1 MERGKE
7 DNMWPY
13 FLLIFIIFLLQFKYG
28 NGGKSKIRF
37 YVGLI
42 ILFLFAALRGVS
54 NGDYD
59 AYLTRGKEIDS
70 LYKII
75 YNNTNMELGYCFLYY
90 LINLFHLLEQ
100 TIIISMNFIS
110 ILCISKFINKYSEN
124 KCLSLLLFLP
134 LYFQFDMQAARTA
147 VAISITVLGVNYI
160 FKRRFFFFCL
170 TIFLAMLFHRSA
182 VVVFPLYFIYNLR
195 VSLLAGLTSI
205 VASVC
210 YVKLIGMDNTVL
222 YILKTLRLNNFYAKY
237 FGYVNNKRFGY
248 PFSLVDPRLLLCIL
262 VYVVSKVICKNS
274 NKAEKFFINCGLM
287 NVLIMILF
295 SEHTIFCCRLSAY
308 FNVYCIIIVPL
319 ILKTIYTLQCT
330 KNKNGAVRSFREV
343 KLLTVAF
350 YALYGMV
357 YAYVCFISLGLDYK
371 FFF

>member
-1 MERGKE
+1 
-7 DNMWPY
+7 
-13 FLLIFIIFLLQFKYG
+13 
-28 NGGKSKIRF
+28 
-37 YVGLI
+37 
-42 ILFLFAALRGVS
+42 
-54 NGDYD
+54 
-59 AYLTRGKEIDS
+59 
-70 LYKII
+70 
-75 YNNTNMELGYCFLYY
+75 
-90 LINLFHLLEQ
+90 
-100 TIIISMNFIS
+100 
-110 ILCISKFINKYSEN
+110 
-124 KCLSLLLFLP
+124 
-134 LYFQFDMQAARTA
+134 
-147 VAISITVLGVNYI
+147 
-160 FKRRFFFFCL
+160 
-170 TIFLAMLFHRSA
+170 MLFHRSA